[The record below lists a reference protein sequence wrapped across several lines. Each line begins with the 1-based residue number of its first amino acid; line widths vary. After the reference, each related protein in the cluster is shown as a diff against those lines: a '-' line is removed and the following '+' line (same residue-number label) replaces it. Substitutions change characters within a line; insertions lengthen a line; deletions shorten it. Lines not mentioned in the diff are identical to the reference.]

1 MATKE
6 AESLVLVSKQNG
18 IVVIPSATPLTRL
31 NYFDGKFLRA
41 NDLKAEQN
49 YLRHLVR
56 LSNQA
61 GGSGVVH
68 GFDLTLGGSDTLE
81 LGPGLAINPD
91 GRVLLLPQGLSINI
105 QELIDKSQ
113 ELEKFFKKKNVYA
126 TEDFVECEP
135 TGAAP
140 PITTTNS
147 NDLYLIMICPAEA
160 LCGEE
165 DVYGKLCE
173 EACATSTDRPFAVE
187 GLIVRAVPLLLQTP
201 LPHSMIVPISTKAHL
216 RSRVA
221 SAYFEDERQQVASM
235 ISKFGLEQITWC
247 LGAEAANGSCLPIGV
262 LARAGSTTVFL
273 DAWIARRER
282 MDSPPRR
289 YWQWRMMMRPWD
301 VFLAQILQFQCQLRD
316 VFGGGVVAEDPCG
329 GARTVIGEAAK
340 KIADMIVVY
349 KELSDQQVF
358 VETADGQSKQDMFKA
373 KITELESMSQKLSAT
388 EKEMGIPSG
397 NRLLI
402 SAGFVELPSAG
413 YLPIAPDG
421 KATVNE
427 QVRKMMGEG
436 VDLRFCIVRPDYV
449 AHALE
454 EAQHMERISL
464 IQGLEDPKKKPQVDI
479 LVPDGEFVTAEQVD
493 TRLVYAAT
501 AQMDSM
507 VNFVGETQ
515 TQQTLK
521 LPPIPFKGTARVE
534 ALPDGG
540 TAAYL
545 SFSSNAALTPLARGL
560 DVGFWKQLATGGT
573 GGSSQ
578 EPQSGIWLDLRTDK
592 NLMLLQSGDIA
603 NIKVELVIANL
614 ERASD
619 PTLEIQASVEGAVKI
634 EDPQSSTISGKA
646 EGNFSINGEN
656 FASESGK
663 VDFKLSVKQPT
674 ATSIAI
680 EFASASVGFVVEA
693 SWNNPALLNPKV
705 VTVIRPT
712 DTSQFKI
719 SLTTSLSK
727 DQNVLSST
735 NNNHVLA
742 VKGLEIDA
750 AGLANPAFVAEKS
763 NLLFPAAPPASQGE
777 EIRAT
782 RDWVLFHRRRTKK
795 CVRETVAT
803 RSYRVYQV
811 NPTAGTARMKAAVPE
826 SPLTAEQ
833 ILSVEASFWKGFLG
847 PIGTATFDSGSS
859 TISGDISAL
868 KSAWKKIVGGKILWG
883 AIGSRGEALSDGE
896 ALAKARVSALKS
908 QLDEVDP
915 GAREDVLPVIPPAL
929 EDPEL
934 DGIIILLGGRRS
946 YLNYSSSS
954 IVGEGIGADNV

>member
-41 NDLKAEQN
+41 SDLNAEQN

-68 GFDLTLGGSDTLE
+68 GFDLTLGGGGDTLE
-81 LGPGLAINPD
+81 LGPGLGINPD

-113 ELEKFFKKKNVYA
+113 ELEKYFKQANVYA

-140 PITTTNS
+140 PVTTTHS
-147 NDLYLIMICPAEA
+147 NDLYLITICPAEA

-173 EACATSTDRPFAVE
+173 EACATSTDRPFAIE
-187 GLIVRAVPLLLQTP
+187 GLIVRAIPLLLQTP

-221 SAYFEDERQQVASM
+221 SAYFEDERQRVASM

-247 LGAEAANGSCLPIGV
+247 LGAEPANGSCLPIGV
-262 LARAGSTTVFL
+262 LARAGFTTVFL

-316 VFGGGVVAEDPCG
+316 LFGGGVVAEDPCG

-340 KIADMIVVY
+340 KIADLIVVY
-349 KELSDQQVF
+349 KELSDQQIF
-358 VETADGQSKQDMFKA
+358 VETADGQSKAAVLKA

-388 EKEMGIPSG
+388 EKDMAIPSG

-402 SAGFVELPSAG
+402 SGGIIELPSAG

-421 KATVNE
+421 KATVNQ
-427 QVRKMMGEG
+427 QVRKLMGEG

-479 LVPDGEFVTAEQVD
+479 LVPDGEFVTAEQAAPQ
-493 TRLVYAAT
+493 LVYAAT
-501 AQMDSM
+501 AQLEPKVTFINEPS
-507 VNFVGETQ
+507 E
-515 TQQTLK
+515 QTLSF
-521 LPPIPFKGTARVE
+521 PPIPFTGAARVE
-534 ALPDGG
+534 ALTDGG

-545 SFSSNAALTPLARGL
+545 GCSSTALLTPLARGL
-560 DVGFWKQLATGGT
+560 NVDGWKQFATTPSAGGQQPKT
-573 GGSSQ
+573 GV
-578 EPQSGIWLDLRTDK
+578 WLDLRTDK
-592 NLMLLQSGDIA
+592 NLMLLKAGDET
-603 NIKVELVIANL
+603 NIKVEVVIADL
-614 ERASD
+614 ERPSE
-619 PTLEIQASVEGAVKI
+619 PTLEIRATVEGKVKI
-634 EDPQSSTISGKA
+634 DTPVSGKS
-646 EGNFSINGEN
+646 EGDFSIKG
-656 FASESGK
+656 FKFPDDTGK
-663 VDFKLSVKQPT
+663 VEFKLTAKQPA
-674 ATSIAI
+674 ATSIEIAFTSEKVKFLIEGNWSNPNQLTTNIKTAI
-680 EFASASVGFVVEA
+680 AATEKSLFEFSFPASLSMEQGVLSAS
-693 SWNNPALLNPKV
+693 
-705 VTVIRPT
+705 
-712 DTSQFKI
+712 
-719 SLTTSLSK
+719 
-727 DQNVLSST
+727 
-735 NNNHVLA
+735 NNNHMRA

-750 AGLANPAFVAEKS
+750 QGLGQPGFVAEKS
-763 NLLFPAAPPASQGE
+763 NLLFPPPPPANQSQ

-795 CVRETVAT
+795 CVAEAAAT
-803 RSYRVYQV
+803 RSYRVYQLK
-811 NPTAGTARMKAAVPE
+811 PTEGTTGIQLEVPKSGTWTKE
-826 SPLTAEQ
+826 A
-833 ILSVEASFWKGFLG
+833 ILKMDALWTTFVE
-847 PIGTATFDSGSS
+847 PIGMAIFDSDSAA
-859 TISGDISAL
+859 IAGDISAL
-868 KSAWKKIVGGKILWG
+868 KSAWRKVDQAKIVWG
-883 AIGSRGEALSDGE
+883 AIAGSGAALSDGE
-896 ALAKARVSALKS
+896 AVATARLSTLGS
-908 QLDEVDP
+908 ELDELAPTV
-915 GAREDVLPVIPPAL
+915 RLDVLPIVPPAL
-929 EDPEL
+929 DSPGI
-934 DGIIILLGGRRS
+934 DGIIILLVGKRTVTQEEFRLANSGVGGS
-946 YLNYSSSS
+946 
-954 IVGEGIGADNV
+954 NV

>member
-6 AESLVLVSKQNG
+6 AETLVLVSKQNG
-18 IVVIPSATPLTRL
+18 IVVIPTATPLTRL

-41 NDLKAEQN
+41 SDLNAEQN

-68 GFDLTLGGSDTLE
+68 GFDLTLGGGGDTLE
-81 LGPGLAINPD
+81 LGPGLGINPD

-113 ELEKFFKKKNVYA
+113 ELEKYFKKANVYA

-135 TGAAP
+135 AGAAP
-140 PITTTNS
+140 PITTTHS
-147 NDLYLIMICPAEA
+147 NDLYLITICPAEA

-173 EACATSTDRPFAVE
+173 EACATSTDRPNVIE
-187 GLIVRAVPLLLQTP
+187 GLIVRAIPLLLQTP
-201 LPHSMIVPISTKAHL
+201 LPHSMIVPITTKKHL

-221 SAYFEDERQQVASM
+221 SAYFEDERQHVASM

-247 LGAEAANGSCLPIGV
+247 LGAEPANGSCLPIGV
-262 LARAGSTTVFL
+262 LARAGFTTVFL

-316 VFGGGVVAEDPCG
+316 LFGGGVVAEDPCG
-329 GARTVIGEAAK
+329 GARSVIGEAAK

-349 KELSDQQVF
+349 KELSEQQIF
-358 VETADGQSKQDMFKA
+358 VETADGQSKGDMLKA

-388 EKEMGIPSG
+388 EKEMGLPSG

-402 SAGFVELPSAG
+402 NGGIIELPSAG

-421 KATVNE
+421 KLTVNQ
-427 QVRKMMGEG
+427 QVQQMMGEG
-436 VDLRFCIVRPDYV
+436 VDLRFCIVRADYV

-479 LVPDGEFVTAEQVD
+479 LVPDGEFVTAEQASPQ
-493 TRLVYAAT
+493 LVYAVT
-501 AQMDSM
+501 ADMEPSID
-507 VNFVGETQ
+507 FVGESSGEQ
-515 TQQTLK
+515 HLE

-534 ALPDGG
+534 ALADGG

-545 SFSSNAALTPLARGL
+545 GCSSTSALTPLARGL
-560 DVGFWKQLATGGT
+560 DVNGWKQFVTAGTASGQQARTGV
-573 GGSSQ
+573 
-578 EPQSGIWLDLRTDK
+578 WLDLRTDK
-592 NLMLLQSGDIA
+592 NLMLLKAGDET
-603 NIKVELVIANL
+603 NIKVEVVIADL
-614 ERASD
+614 ERPSD
-619 PTLEIQASVEGAVKI
+619 PTLEIRATVEGTVKI
-634 EDPQSSTISGKA
+634 DAPVSGKS
-646 EGNFSINGEN
+646 EGDFSIKG
-656 FASESGK
+656 FKFPDDTGK
-663 VDFKLSVKQPT
+663 VEFELTAKQPT
-674 ATSIAI
+674 ASSIEI
-680 EFASASVGFVVEA
+680 KFASDQVNFIIEGNWS
-693 SWNNPALLNPKV
+693 NPDQLSTNIKTTIAATEN
-705 VTVIRPT
+705 
-712 DTSQFKI
+712 SSFEI
-719 SLTTSLSK
+719 SFPGSLSK
-727 DQNVLSST
+727 DQGVLSSS

-750 AGLANPAFVAEKS
+750 QGLGEPGFVAEKS
-763 NLLFPAAPPASQGE
+763 NLLFPAAPPPTQSQ

-795 CVRETVAT
+795 CMGETVAT
-803 RSYRVYQV
+803 RSYRVYQLK
-811 NPTAGTARMKAAVPE
+811 GTEGTTGIELEVPKSGTWTIE
-826 SPLTAEQ
+826 TLLKIDPFWTKF
-833 ILSVEASFWKGFLG
+833 VE
-847 PIGTATFDSGSS
+847 PIGIATFDSASAS
-859 TISGDISAL
+859 IAGDISAL
-868 KSAWKKIVGGKILWG
+868 KSAWRKVDQARIVWG
-883 AIGSRGEALSDGE
+883 AIASGGAALNDGE
-896 ALAKARVSALKS
+896 AVATARLSTLGS
-908 QLDEVDP
+908 QLDELDP
-915 GAREDVLPVIPPAL
+915 TVRLDVLPIVPPAL
-929 EDPEL
+929 DSPGV
-934 DGIIILLGGRRS
+934 DGIIILLVGKRSVTQEEFKLQNSGVGGS
-946 YLNYSSSS
+946 
-954 IVGEGIGADNV
+954 NV